1 VNNEVHTFVVDD
13 QDHPKMTEICAELKR
28 LSGLMHDAESVPYTL
43 CCMLWMKKK
52 KKKRCFTCVTNA
64 RNWLLHLGSSAQLL
78 VLHSEYKKYV
88 GL

>member
-1 VNNEVHTFVVDD
+1 
-13 QDHPKMTEICAELKR
+13 MTGIRAELKR

-43 CCMLWMKKK
+43 CCMLWKKKKKKKK

-64 RNWLLHLGSSAQLL
+64 RNWLLHLGSSAKLL